1 MHLFE
6 SRVPHAHRKDLLGS
20 SGNMV
25 CGFRQRRKRKRAAQ
39 RNQGKTDRAQE
50 ITMAAAIT
58 GMFERRELTR
68 VLPVHSKHLQR
79 NIQSS
84 LLSQIKAQ
92 VEGRCGVEG
101 YVQPRSSV
109 ILEYSL
115 GRMSILKPG
124 VNYRVK
130 FQADICLP
138 HKGQQIAGAPV
149 MFRSKIGVH
158 AEVSP
163 LKILLPRDLHIGN
176 EEFEAIA
183 ENDTLDIEVLGA
195 EFKQNDE
202 SIFVLAKLLKRTPS
216 AAAPAAPAAPPA
228 DIEVPTMRA
237 VESGAGAG
245 SSSEIKSVVFK
256 QPSEGELSAASVP
269 GPRRRKKLL
278 KTTTAVITED
288 GTVEAAPGPTGPE

>member
-1 MHLFE
+1 
-6 SRVPHAHRKDLLGS
+6 
-20 SGNMV
+20 
-25 CGFRQRRKRKRAAQ
+25 
-39 RNQGKTDRAQE
+39 
-50 ITMAAAIT
+50 MAANAAVAT
-58 GMFERRELTR
+58 GGMFERRELTR

-115 GRMSILKPG
+115 GRMSILKSG

-216 AAAPAAPAAPPA
+216 SAAAADEAPA
-228 DIEVPTMRA
+228 IEVPTMEGSA
-237 VESGAGAG
+237 SAGAGAGAGAG
-245 SSSEIKSVVFK
+245 SGDEVKSVVFK
-256 QPSEGELSAASVP
+256 QPSEGELSAAAVP

-278 KTTTAVITED
+278 KPSTTAVITED
-288 GTVEAAPGPTGPE
+288 GALEAAP

>member
-1 MHLFE
+1 
-6 SRVPHAHRKDLLGS
+6 
-20 SGNMV
+20 
-25 CGFRQRRKRKRAAQ
+25 
-39 RNQGKTDRAQE
+39 
-50 ITMAAAIT
+50 
-58 GMFERRELTR
+58 MFERRELTR

-92 VEGRCGVEG
+92 IEGRCGVEG

-115 GRMSILKPG
+115 GRMSILKSG

-216 AAAPAAPAAPPA
+216 SAAESAGESAAAAPA
-228 DIEVPTMRA
+228 IEVPTMEGSA
-237 VESGAGAG
+237 GAGAGAG
-245 SSSEIKSVVFK
+245 SAGSGGEEIKSVVFK
-256 QPSEGELSAASVP
+256 QPSEGELSAAAVP

-278 KTTTAVITED
+278 KPATTAVITED
-288 GTVEAAPGPTGPE
+288 GALEAAP

>member
-1 MHLFE
+1 
-6 SRVPHAHRKDLLGS
+6 
-20 SGNMV
+20 
-25 CGFRQRRKRKRAAQ
+25 
-39 RNQGKTDRAQE
+39 
-50 ITMAAAIT
+50 MAANAVT
-58 GMFERRELTR
+58 SGMFERRELTR

-84 LLSQIKAQ
+84 LLGQIKAQ

-115 GRMSILKPG
+115 GRMSILKSG

-176 EEFEAIA
+176 EEFESIV
-183 ENDTLDIEVLGA
+183 ENDTIDIEVLGA

-202 SIFVLAKLLKRTPS
+202 SIFVLAKLLKRTP
-216 AAAPAAPAAPPA
+216 AAAPTESSAPV
-228 DIEVPTMRA
+228 IEVPMMEGA
-237 VESGAGAG
+237 EAAGAGAGAG
-245 SSSEIKSVVFK
+245 SSGGEVKSVVFK

-278 KTTTAVITED
+278 KPETTAVITED
-288 GTVEAAPGPTGPE
+288 GAVEGAP

>member
-1 MHLFE
+1 
-6 SRVPHAHRKDLLGS
+6 
-20 SGNMV
+20 
-25 CGFRQRRKRKRAAQ
+25 
-39 RNQGKTDRAQE
+39 
-50 ITMAAAIT
+50 MAAVTTT

-115 GRMSILKPG
+115 GRMSILKSG

-202 SIFVLAKLLKRTPS
+202 SIFVLGKLLKRTPS
-216 AAAPAAPAAPPA
+216 SAAAAADAASPA
-228 DIEVPTMRA
+228 IEVPTMEGSA
-237 VESGAGAG
+237 ASAGAGAGAGAG
-245 SSSEIKSVVFK
+245 SSSGEEVKSVVFK
-256 QPSEGELSAASVP
+256 QPSEGELSAAAVP

-278 KTTTAVITED
+278 KPSTTAVITED
-288 GTVEAAPGPTGPE
+288 GALEAAP

>member
-1 MHLFE
+1 
-6 SRVPHAHRKDLLGS
+6 
-20 SGNMV
+20 
-25 CGFRQRRKRKRAAQ
+25 
-39 RNQGKTDRAQE
+39 
-50 ITMAAAIT
+50 MAAIG

-84 LLSQIKAQ
+84 LLGQIKAQ

-115 GRMSILKPG
+115 GRMSILKSG

-216 AAAPAAPAAPPA
+216 AAAPADEAPK
-228 DIEVPTMRA
+228 IEVPTMD
-237 VESGAGAG
+237 SGGAAAGAG
-245 SSSEIKSVVFK
+245 SGGEEVKSVVFK
-256 QPSEGELSAASVP
+256 QPSEGDLSAAAVP
-269 GPRRRKKLL
+269 GARRRKKLL
-278 KTTTAVITED
+278 KPASTAVITED
-288 GTVEAAPGPTGPE
+288 GAVEGPP

>member
-1 MHLFE
+1 
-6 SRVPHAHRKDLLGS
+6 
-20 SGNMV
+20 
-25 CGFRQRRKRKRAAQ
+25 
-39 RNQGKTDRAQE
+39 
-50 ITMAAAIT
+50 MAANVAAT

-109 ILEYSL
+109 IIEYSL
-115 GRMSILKPG
+115 GRMSILKSG

-138 HKGQQIAGAPV
+138 HKGQHITGVPV

-176 EEFEAIA
+176 EEFESIA
-183 ENDTLDIEVLGA
+183 EHDTVDIEVLGA

-202 SIFVLAKLLKRTPS
+202 SIFVLGKLLKRTP
-216 AAAPAAPAAPPA
+216 AAAPTESSAPTE
-228 DIEVPTMRA
+228 IEVPTMDDSSA
-237 VESGAGAG
+237 AGAGAG
-245 SSSEIKSVVFK
+245 ASGEVKSVVFK
-256 QPSEGELSAASVP
+256 QPSDGELSAAAVP

-278 KTTTAVITED
+278 KPTTAVITED
-288 GTVEAAPGPTGPE
+288 GAFEGAPGSTGPE

>member
-1 MHLFE
+1 
-6 SRVPHAHRKDLLGS
+6 
-20 SGNMV
+20 
-25 CGFRQRRKRKRAAQ
+25 
-39 RNQGKTDRAQE
+39 
-50 ITMAAAIT
+50 MAVTTT

-101 YVQPRSSV
+101 YVQPKSSV

-130 FQADICLP
+130 FQADICMP
-138 HKGQQIAGAPV
+138 HKGQQVANVPV
-149 MFRSKIGVH
+149 LFRSKIGVH
-158 AEVSP
+158 AEMKP
-163 LKILLPRDLHIGN
+163 LKFLLPRDLHIGN
-176 EEFEAIA
+176 TEFEAIV
-183 ENDTLDIEVLGA
+183 ENDTLDLEVLGA

-202 SIFVLAKLLKRTPS
+202 SIFVLAKLLKRTPAS
-216 AAAPAAPAAPPA
+216 APASAESGSAEPGQTVV
-228 DIEVPTMRA
+228 EVPTLD
-237 VESGAGAG
+237 SGSAGAG
-245 SSSEIKSVVFK
+245 SEVKSVVYK
-256 QPSEGELSAASVP
+256 EPSDSELTAASAP

-278 KTTTAVITED
+278 KPTTAVISED
-288 GTVEAAPGPTGPE
+288 GAVEATPGPA

>member
-1 MHLFE
+1 
-6 SRVPHAHRKDLLGS
+6 
-20 SGNMV
+20 
-25 CGFRQRRKRKRAAQ
+25 
-39 RNQGKTDRAQE
+39 
-50 ITMAAAIT
+50 MAANAVT
-58 GMFERRELTR
+58 SGMFERRELTR

-84 LLSQIKAQ
+84 LLGQIKAQ

-115 GRMSILKPG
+115 GRMSILKSG

-176 EEFEAIA
+176 EEFESIV
-183 ENDTLDIEVLGA
+183 ENDTIDIEVLGA

-202 SIFVLAKLLKRTPS
+202 SIFVLAKLLKRTP
-216 AAAPAAPAAPPA
+216 AAAPTESSAVAV
-228 DIEVPTMRA
+228 EVPMMGEDSA
-237 VESGAGAG
+237 AGAGAGAG
-245 SSSEIKSVVFK
+245 SDGSGGEVKSVVFK
-256 QPSEGELSAASVP
+256 QPSEGELSAAAVP

-278 KTTTAVITED
+278 KPATTAVITED
-288 GTVEAAPGPTGPE
+288 GAVEGAP

>member
-1 MHLFE
+1 
-6 SRVPHAHRKDLLGS
+6 
-20 SGNMV
+20 
-25 CGFRQRRKRKRAAQ
+25 
-39 RNQGKTDRAQE
+39 
-50 ITMAAAIT
+50 MAANAAAS

-84 LLSQIKAQ
+84 LLGQIKAQ

-115 GRMSILKPG
+115 GRMSILKSG

-176 EEFEAIA
+176 EEFESIV
-183 ENDTLDIEVLGA
+183 ENDTIDIEVLGA

-202 SIFVLAKLLKRTPS
+202 SIFVLAKLLKRTP
-216 AAAPAAPAAPPA
+216 AAAPVESAPA
-228 DIEVPTMRA
+228 IEVPTMDDSGGA
-237 VESGAGAG
+237 SAAGAGAG
-245 SSSEIKSVVFK
+245 SSDSSGEIKSVVFK
-256 QPSEGELSAASVP
+256 QPTEGELSAASVP

-278 KTTTAVITED
+278 KPATTAVITED
-288 GTVEAAPGPTGPE
+288 GTVEGAP

>member
-1 MHLFE
+1 
-6 SRVPHAHRKDLLGS
+6 
-20 SGNMV
+20 
-25 CGFRQRRKRKRAAQ
+25 
-39 RNQGKTDRAQE
+39 
-50 ITMAAAIT
+50 
-58 GMFERRELTR
+58 MFERRELTR

-115 GRMSILKPG
+115 GRMSILKSG

-202 SIFVLAKLLKRTPS
+202 SIFVLGKLLKRTPS
-216 AAAPAAPAAPPA
+216 SAAAAADAASPA
-228 DIEVPTMRA
+228 IEVPTMEGSA
-237 VESGAGAG
+237 ASAGAGAGAGAG
-245 SSSEIKSVVFK
+245 SSSGEEVKSVVFK
-256 QPSEGELSAASVP
+256 QPSEGELSAAAVP

-278 KTTTAVITED
+278 KPSTTAVITED
-288 GTVEAAPGPTGPE
+288 GALEAAP

>member
-1 MHLFE
+1 M
-6 SRVPHAHRKDLLGS
+6 
-20 SGNMV
+20 
-25 CGFRQRRKRKRAAQ
+25 
-39 RNQGKTDRAQE
+39 
-50 ITMAAAIT
+50 AAIT

-84 LLSQIKAQ
+84 LLGQIKAQ

-115 GRMSILKPG
+115 GRMSILKSG

-183 ENDTLDIEVLGA
+183 ENDTIDIEVLGA

-216 AAAPAAPAAPPA
+216 AAPTAESSAAPS
-228 DIEVPTMRA
+228 IEVPVMEGA
-237 VESGAGAG
+237 SAGAG
-245 SSSEIKSVVFK
+245 SGGSGGSEEVKSVVFK
-256 QPSEGELSAASVP
+256 QPSEGELSAAAVP

-278 KTTTAVITED
+278 KPATSAVITED
-288 GTVEAAPGPTGPE
+288 GAVEGPP